1 MKDEAPRHTWAI
13 EVPAR
18 LRDWCSAHCHQ
29 RLLLDQKHDDHTRI
43 SWSVA
48 FVRQTSKPQSL
59 SPPLIR
65 TSPKRP
71 ELQLGGARLNDHQ
84 RAIRR
89 VAKLYGRSVRIR
101 RNGDRG
107 TVGDSSRFEPQK
119 RLEDHLAIDT
129 ASDHGCIIA
138 LVVGEGIALGPRLD
152 RFGATRSMRLH
163 HHSKHQSS
171 PSGCSRKHKHA
182 SVPAQQWV
190 RSKQWRLRECR
201 EYASACQY
209 RMPTYQSVDPNN
221 RANQTSSE

>member
-29 RLLLDQKHDDHTRI
+29 RLLLDRTHDDHMRI
-43 SWSVA
+43 SVGQLLLC
-48 FVRQTSKPQSL
+48 VKPQPLASDSYL
-59 SPPLIR
+59 ARASRTAAWWRSPE
-65 TSPKRP
+65 RP
-71 ELQLGGARLNDHQ
+71 SAGHTASRKTVREIGADTAQ
-84 RAIRR
+84 RGSW
-89 VAKLYGRSVRIR
+89 YCW
-101 RNGDRG
+101 G
-107 TVGDSSRFEPQK
+107 TVGDSSRFEPQQ

-182 SVPAQQWV
+182 SIPAQQWV